1 MNEEQALHRIL
12 ALTRELND
20 HNYRY
25 YVLDRPI
32 ISDQQF
38 DHLLSELTDLEHGW
52 PQHTQP
58 DSPTQRVG
66 GQALEGF
73 ESAAHASPMLSL
85 GNTYSESEL
94 QDFDQRAQKILN
106 RSTSYLAE
114 LKIDGVAISLTY
126 EDGLLIR
133 AITRGDGSKGDV
145 VTANIRTIPN
155 IPLKLRGSDWPRFM
169 EVRGEVFIRKPKFE
183 ELNRRRL
190 ENGEE
195 AYANP
200 RNFASGSLKLLDAT
214 EVRRRGLDAYFY
226 AWNQEQAAR
235 GNQEEMIEKA
245 MEWGFP
251 VCTHHSGAGNLE
263 QILKFIHDW
272 EVKRDSLDF
281 DIDGIV
287 VKVNSYADRE
297 ELGHTAKAPRWA
309 IAYKYKTQAASTQ
322 LLSVDFQV
330 GRTGAVTPVANL
342 APVWLGGTTVKRAS
356 LYNEGEIER
365 LGLRIH
371 DRVWVE
377 KGGEIIPK
385 ITGIDTSTHKRG
397 HTAIVF
403 PQNCPSCNA
412 PLQRIEALHYCQNS
426 RNCPP
431 QQLGLLEHF
440 VSRKAMDLNSLG
452 RETLEL
458 LWNQGLIRN
467 PADLY
472 DLQHNALS
480 SLERMGDKSA
490 RLILD
495 GLAESRSIPY
505 HRVLFAL
512 GIRHVGETVAKNL
525 AKHFPNIDLLAR
537 ATKQELLSVHD
548 IGEKIA
554 DQVLIWFADTENLRF
569 LSRLRSYDLQF
580 SGETATEYP
589 EGLTQKLT
597 GLSFVLS
604 GVFERHER
612 EQLKSIIE
620 LHGGRISS
628 SLSSKT
634 NYLLAGNDAG
644 PSKLEKAKELK
655 VSLISEAEFEKLIT

>member
-38 DHLLSELTDLEHGW
+38 DHLLSELTGLEHGW
-52 PQHTQP
+52 PHHTQP
-58 DSPTQRVG
+58 DSPTRRVG
-66 GQALEGF
+66 GEPLEGF
-73 ESAAHASPMLSL
+73 ESANHAKPMLSL

-94 QDFDQRAQKILN
+94 RDFDHRVQKMLGRA
-106 RSTSYLAE
+106 TPYLAE

-126 EDGLLIR
+126 ENGILVQ
-133 AITRGDGSKGDV
+133 AITRGDGSRGDV
-145 VTANIRTIPN
+145 VTANIRAIPS
-155 IPLKLRGSDWPRFM
+155 IPIQLRGNDWPTKM
-169 EVRGEVFIRKPKFE
+169 EVRGEVFIRRPKFE

-195 AYANP
+195 IYANP
-200 RNFASGSLKLLDAT
+200 RNFASGSLKLLDAM
-214 EVRRRGLDAYFY
+214 EVKRRGLDAYFY
-226 AWNQEQAAR
+226 AWNQEKSSL
-235 GNQEEMIEKA
+235 GDQEAMLKKA
-245 MEWGFP
+245 IDWGFP
-251 VCTHHSGAGNLE
+251 ICTHNSGAGNLE
-263 QILKFIHDW
+263 LILGFIHSW
-272 EVKRDSLDF
+272 QTKRESLDF

-322 LLSVDFQV
+322 LISVDFQV

-365 LGLRIH
+365 LGLRLN
-371 DRVWVE
+371 DQVWVE

-385 ITGIDTSTHKRG
+385 ITGIDTSTGERG
-397 HTAIVF
+397 PTAIQF
-403 PQNCPSCNA
+403 PLFCPSCSA
-412 PLQRIEALHYCQNS
+412 PLHRIDALHYCFNAK
-426 RNCPP
+426 NCPP

-440 VSRKAMDLNSLG
+440 VARKAMDLNSLG
-452 RETLEL
+452 KETLEL
-458 LWNQGLIRN
+458 LWQHGLVRK

-472 DLQHNALS
+472 DLQHDALS
-480 SLERMGDKSA
+480 GLERMGKKSA
-490 RLILD
+490 QLILD
-495 GLAESRSIPY
+495 GLSASRSVPY

-512 GIRHVGETVAKNL
+512 GIRHVGETIAKNL
-525 AKHFPNIDLLAR
+525 AKHFPSIDLLAS
-537 ATKQELLSVHD
+537 ASLQELLSVHD

-554 DQVLIWFADTENLRF
+554 EQVVNWFSDTENLHQIA
-569 LSRLRSYDLQF
+569 RLKRSGLQF
-580 SGETATEYP
+580 TTVSQNASDSHRS
-589 EGLTQKLT
+589 QKLM
-597 GLSFVLS
+597 GLSFVVS

-612 EQLKSIIE
+612 ETLKSLIE
-620 LHGGRISS
+620 QHGGRVAT
-628 SLSSKT
+628 SLSNRT
-634 NYLLAGNDAG
+634 NYLLSGSDAG
-644 PSKLEKAKELK
+644 PSKLKKAKALNVPLLSE
-655 VSLISEAEFEKLIT
+655 SDFEQLIA